1 MEIQQPPHP
10 ERITMRT
17 IWQGI
22 LDGLSLERGLIG
34 TTITL
39 TKRPGQAI
47 RNYLLED
54 RTRLMPPFRYLLFMV
69 ALGTF
74 ITVQHFNSKNSW
86 LNEFQQGV
94 EKGYNAESNATAD
107 LKKQQFLQAYME
119 NTTYIFNNYFNLFIL
134 LGVPISAL
142 ATMWFFRR
150 RFNYA
155 EHLVINSYLTGY
167 LTVIYILLF
176 PILLFSDFTVLSG
189 VYFVVTFAYGIVV
202 YKNVYQSVGVR
213 GYLAASGAMLVYLI
227 LYYIL
232 IIALFISLAII
243 AFAKQIGN

>member
-1 MEIQQPPHP
+1 MEIEQTPRP

-39 TKRPGQAI
+39 TKRPAQAI

-54 RTRLMPPFRYLLFMV
+54 RTHLMPPFRYLLFMV
-69 ALGTF
+69 AIGTF
-74 ITVQHFNSKNSW
+74 LTVQYFNNNGSLISKFK
-86 LNEFQQGV
+86 EGV
-94 EKGYNAESNATAD
+94 EKGYNAESDATTD
-107 LKKQQFLQAYME
+107 VEKQQFLQTYLE
-119 NTTYIFNNYFNLFIL
+119 NTTYLFNNYFNLFIV
-134 LGVPISAL
+134 LGVPVAAV

-155 EHLVINSYLTGY
+155 EHLVINSYVTGY
-167 LTVIYILLF
+167 LTVIYIALF
-176 PILLFSDFTVLSG
+176 PILFITDFAVLSG
-189 VYFVVTFAYGIVV
+189 IYFIATFAYSIIV

-213 GYLAASGAMLVYLI
+213 GYVAASGAMLIYLI
-227 LYYIL
+227 LYYMLMIV
-232 IIALFISLAII
+232 LFISLAFI
-243 AFAKQIGN
+243 ALAKQFGN